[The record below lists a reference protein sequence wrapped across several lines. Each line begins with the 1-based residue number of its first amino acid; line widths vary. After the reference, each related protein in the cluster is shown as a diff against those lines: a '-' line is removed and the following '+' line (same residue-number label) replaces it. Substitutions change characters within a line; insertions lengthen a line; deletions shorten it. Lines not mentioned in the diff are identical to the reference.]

1 MRIVAGGV
9 ASICFLAVCA
19 SAPIATAQAPTIR
32 VQSSLVLVDVITQD
46 RKSGLPVRDFKK
58 GDFRLFDNRHEVR
71 VATFDA
77 GARYDTR
84 SITLWLVVICNESG
98 LPKFGASAEF
108 LGQEALFRP
117 ALNHLEP
124 HDSVGVAHWCDN
136 GDSQLDLLPTEDR
149 DKAIQ
154 ELSEALK
161 PIPFEGGTSAS
172 DEAGEQAFRK
182 LIRLFIRDAYRR
194 NPKPLPVIVFLHGD
208 HTGQP
213 HGELNKLVD
222 DFLETSGIV
231 FGIRDYRSPNLHFII
246 GEQAKIMHYMAKHTG
261 GQYFSTPSSEYE
273 RTLETILMQLH
284 FRYELGFIPP
294 AIDGKRH
301 ELRVELTKE
310 AKAGH
315 KGLRLRYRPEYIP
328 VREEPEWAH

>member
-1 MRIVAGGV
+1 MKIVAGGV

-19 SAPIATAQAPTIR
+19 SAPMATAQAPTIR

-108 LGQEALFRP
+108 LGLEALFRP

-136 GDSQLDLLPTEDR
+136 GDSQLDRSEEHTSELQSPMYLVCRLL
-149 DKAIQ
+149 
-154 ELSEALK
+154 
-161 PIPFEGGTSAS
+161 
-172 DEAGEQAFRK
+172 
-182 LIRLFIRDAYRR
+182 
-194 NPKPLPVIVFLHGD
+194 
-208 HTGQP
+208 
-213 HGELNKLVD
+213 
-222 DFLETSGIV
+222 LE
-231 FGIRDYRSPNLHFII
+231 
-246 GEQAKIMHYMAKHTG
+246 
-261 GQYFSTPSSEYE
+261 
-273 RTLETILMQLH
+273 
-284 FRYELGFIPP
+284 
-294 AIDGKRH
+294 
-301 ELRVELTKE
+301 
-310 AKAGH
+310 
-315 KGLRLRYRPEYIP
+315 
-328 VREEPEWAH
+328 